1 MAGRRLSMRKIR
13 EVLRLKWIAGSSAR
27 QIAKSCNI
35 ARSTV
40 KEYLSRA
47 EDAGLTWPRAC
58 KLDDTALENM
68 LYPKSPSTTL
78 CRPRMPSMD
87 YLHRELRRKAVT
99 LQLLWYEYK
108 QEHPA
113 GYQYSFFCEQYRN
126 WVKKLDPPLRQKH
139 RRRSPKTGQ
148 YDKL

>member
-1 MAGRRLSMRKIR
+1 MPKPRLSVHKIK
-13 EVLRLKWIAGSSAR
+13 EVLRLRFGCQLSERKIAT
-27 QIAKSCNI
+27 SCNI

-47 EDAGLTWPRAC
+47 EDAGLTWPKAC
-58 KLDDTALENM
+58 KLDDTALEDL

-78 CRPRMPSMD
+78 SRPPMPPMD
-87 YLHRELRRKAVT
+87 HLHRELRRKSAT

-108 QEHPA
+108 QEHPD

-126 WVKKLDPPLRQKH
+126 
-139 RRRSPKTGQ
+139 
-148 YDKL
+148 